1 MKHIY
6 IYISLVYIL
15 PEKPGGFLWS
25 GDAET
30 APGHPGCPCHSPRGG
45 GVARWRC
52 RRWHGDL
59 PTLGGTVAFG
69 IAEGLKFQ
77 ILLVISIYIYIYMY
91 VYIYIVG

>member
-1 MKHIY
+1 MYVY
-6 IYISLVYIL
+6 IYI
-15 PEKPGGFLWS
+15 PGGFLWS

-30 APGHPGCPCHSPRGG
+30 APGHPGCPCQSPRGG

-59 PTLGGTVAFG
+59 PTPGGTVAFG

-77 ILLVISIYIYIYMY
+77 ILLVIYMC
-91 VYIYIVG
+91 I